1 MQLHGGTCL
10 RPIFAEVTE
19 ETRCALVGSLNT
31 VCGIW
36 GVSKESS
43 VDSHWG
49 ITLWDPWHP
58 SMTLSALI
66 LSAPSSSGVL
76 AWIPCPRE
84 ESSSLASAHSSS
96 SSVTHGASLE
106 CRYPSLEMLPSKP
119 AGCPG
124 WLGPTKPSCCCPSL
138 LPWHSRQLWSL
149 FPSSGFMHSHF
160 GCTTQPQTSTGIH
173 YRGQSNSGTVG
184 V

>member
-49 ITLWDPWHP
+49 ITLWDPLWAPFHDTI
-58 SMTLSALI
+58 SFDSLSSQQLGGAGLDTL
-66 LSAPSSSGVL
+66 PQGGVL
-76 AWIPCPRE
+76 QPCKCTQQLFQCHPRG
-84 ESSSLASAHSSS
+84 
-96 SSVTHGASLE
+96 VPGVQIFQPGDASLQA
-106 CRYPSLEMLPSKP
+106 CGLP
-119 AGCPG
+119 
-124 WLGPTKPSCCCPSL
+124 WLVGPHKTLLL
-138 LPWHSRQLWSL
+138 LPLVVALAQQAALVPVPKLRVYALSLW
-149 FPSSGFMHSHF
+149 MHH
-160 GCTTQPQTSTGIH
+160 TAP
-173 YRGQSNSGTVG
+173 N
-184 V
+184 